1 MLRKGHVNRLCKP
14 LKKRRAQ
21 GAGCKPR
28 SEMCIR
34 FGMSSWILN
43 VLHAYQRDWTI
54 GVIILIVAITV
65 SANARRILMGALGKL
80 RRAKGGDLGH
90 TLKIVGRVRRPAQA
104 LIILTGFG
112 IILPLLHFPPHTLE
126 VLQKGLAVIWFL
138 ALGWLLVALVYC
150 MEDLL
155 LLRYD
160 VSVANN
166 MRARRARTQMQ
177 LMRRM
182 VTTLLV
188 MVDAGLVL
196 SVFRDSQIWHYGA
209 GLLASAG
216 LASLVLA
223 TAAKTSASNFLAGL
237 QIALTE
243 PIRLD
248 DVVIVEGEW
257 GRIEEITTTY
267 VIVAIWD
274 QRRLVVPL
282 TYFIETPFQNW
293 TRDTSDLLG
302 TSFLYVDYSIPVQAL
317 RDELTR
323 VLENEPQWD
332 KRVNVLQVTNLSEH
346 TMEIRCLLS
355 AADSSQQFNLR
366 CIVREK
372 MIEFIQMNYPD
383 AFPRTRFSA
392 VPWLDEKRDYEPLLS
407 MRNSHIPR

>member
-1 MLRKGHVNRLCKP
+1 
-14 LKKRRAQ
+14 
-21 GAGCKPR
+21 
-28 SEMCIR
+28 
-34 FGMSSWILN
+34 MSSWILQL
-43 VLHAYQRDWTI
+43 LHTHQRDWTI
-54 GVIILIVAITV
+54 GIIILVIVFTV
-65 SANARRILMGALGKL
+65 SANAHRILLGALGRL
-80 RRAKGGDLGH
+80 RRSKSGDGGR
-90 TLKIVGRVRRPAQA
+90 TLQIVRRVRRPAQV
-104 LIILTGFG
+104 LVILTGVG
-112 IILPLLHFPPHTLE
+112 IILPLIDIPPHSLE
-126 VLQKGLAVIWFL
+126 TAQKSLAVIWFL
-138 ALGWLLVALVYC
+138 ALGWLLVALVFC
-150 MEDLL
+150 IEDFL

-160 VSVANN
+160 ISVSNN
-166 MRARRARTQMQ
+166 LRARRARTQMQ
-177 LMRRM
+177 LLRRM
-182 VTTLLV
+182 IITLLI
-188 MVDAGLVL
+188 MVDAGLIL

-257 GRIEEITTTY
+257 GKIEEITTTY

-293 TRDTSDLLG
+293 TRNTSDLLG
-302 TSFLYVDYSIPVQAL
+302 TSFLYIDYSVPVDAL
-317 RDELTR
+317 RAELTR
-323 VLENEPQWD
+323 VLEAEPLWD
-332 KRVNVLQVTNLSEH
+332 KRVNACQVTNLSEH

-355 AADSSQQFNLR
+355 ASDASRQFDLR

-372 MIEFIQMNYPD
+372 MVAFIQKNYPD

-392 VPWLDEKRDYEPLLS
+392 VPRLAEMSEARPKAEEERAA
-407 MRNSHIPR
+407 

>member
-1 MLRKGHVNRLCKP
+1 
-14 LKKRRAQ
+14 
-21 GAGCKPR
+21 
-28 SEMCIR
+28 
-34 FGMSSWILN
+34 MSSWILS
-43 VLHAYQRDWTI
+43 VLHAHQRDWTI
-54 GVIILIVAITV
+54 GVIILIFAIAI
-65 SANARRILMGALGKL
+65 SANARRILLGALSKL
-80 RRAKGGDLGH
+80 RRARTAGGAGAGENGGH
-90 TLKIVGRVRRPAQA
+90 TLKIVARIRRPAQA
-104 LIILTGFG
+104 LIILTGVG
-112 IILPLLHFPPHTLE
+112 IILPLLDVAPHYLE
-126 VLQKGLAVIWFL
+126 ILQKGLAVVWFL

-150 MEDLL
+150 VEDFLM
-155 LLRYD
+155 LRYD
-160 VSVANN
+160 VTVSNN
-166 MRARRARTQMQ
+166 LRARRARTQMQ

-182 VTTLLV
+182 MITLLI
-188 MVDAGLVL
+188 MIDAGLIL

-274 QRRLVVPL
+274 QRRLVLPL

-293 TRDTSDLLG
+293 TRNTSDLLG
-302 TSFLYVDYSIPVQAL
+302 TTFLYVDYSIPVHAL
-317 RDELTR
+317 RDEFTR
-323 VLENEPQWD
+323 VLEASTQWD
-332 KRVNVLQVTNLSEH
+332 RRVNALQVTNLSEH

-355 AADSSQQFNLR
+355 AADSSKQFDLR

-372 MIEFIQMNYPD
+372 MVEFIQKNYPD

-392 VPWLDEKRDYEPLLS
+392 VPREFGRPVEGSPINADVNGRV
-407 MRNSHIPR
+407 